1 MESLMG
7 RHKNNRDLI
16 IEKSEANKGIL
27 GNLKKDEEKMLRES
41 KKKLKEKI
49 KAELSEI
56 KNYIVQQNNKILM
69 KLEENG

>member
-1 MESLMG
+1 MG

-16 IEKSEANKGIL
+16 IEKSETSKGIL

-41 KKKLKEKI
+41 KKKLREKI